1 MKEGGKKKSEGEG
14 GRGRNRDGELSVPIT
29 LKPYGSGRTT
39 TALISTHNPCVHG
52 KYIHRANQILQPDL
66 FLNHL
71 NLIMP
76 IPSRKSF
83 SIYPS
88 PIYLYVCYKEVP
100 SRAVQGHCQATY
112 VFVKTSFFPR
122 LMHQLQAGHTQHS
135 LIHGPLTH
143 PCSSFLPVLLVR
155 RSALPASSYQNVFH
169 LSKCQTALLLVALL
183 HQPVS
188 IRKFSIFAAD
198 VRNFPTSS

>member
-39 TALISTHNPCVHG
+39 TTMISTHNPCVHG
-52 KYIHRANQILQPDL
+52 KYIHRVNQIFQPDL

-88 PIYLYVCYKEVP
+88 PYICMCVTRKFLPELSKATAKPHTSLWKQASSLDWCTNSRQGTHSTALYMDP
-100 SRAVQGHCQATY
+100 W
-112 VFVKTSFFPR
+112 
-122 LMHQLQAGHTQHS
+122 
-135 LIHGPLTH
+135 LTH
-143 PCSSFLPVLLVR
+143 APHSCL
-155 RSALPASSYQNVFH
+155 
-169 LSKCQTALLLVALL
+169 
-183 HQPVS
+183 
-188 IRKFSIFAAD
+188 FS
-198 VRNFPTSS
+198 